1 MCNSLCCILYS
12 SHLYLLYPPSLF
24 SEIGWAA
31 REAVLCGL
39 KSWSS
44 WDLMILAT
52 RRSATNCTKTNRF
65 LPYRLICLIFTTCT
79 KSELGGAPYHG
90 KQSAELNHLAIL
102 SVLASVVKLAL
113 TPAIKYLL
121 APTAFPFSIVIVHY
135 TKWSYFVGR
144 NMDTM
149 SDSFVETLH
158 RAVEAVKVVVQ
169 LHSD

>member
-39 KSWSS
+39 KLWSS
-44 WDLMILAT
+44 WDLMILT
-52 RRSATNCTKTNRF
+52 TKRSATNCTKTNRF

-121 APTAFPFSIVIVHY
+121 APTAFPLFHRY
-135 TKWSYFVGR
+135 R
-144 NMDTM
+144 
-149 SDSFVETLH
+149 TLH
-158 RAVEAVKVVVQ
+158 KVELLRGAQHGHYVGLVRRNPAPCCRSGQ
-169 LHSD
+169 SCRPAPQ

>member
-1 MCNSLCCILYS
+1 MCNSLCCILHS

-65 LPYRLICLIFTTCT
+65 LPYRLICLIVTTCT
-79 KSELGGAPYHG
+79 KSESGGVSTVPREAIG
-90 KQSAELNHLAIL
+90 RAQSSCN
-102 SVLASVVKLAL
+102 
-113 TPAIKYLL
+113 
-121 APTAFPFSIVIVHY
+121 PFCARVSGEVGTHARNKIPSGTDCISIFHRY
-135 TKWSYFVGR
+135 R
-144 NMDTM
+144 
-149 SDSFVETLH
+149 TLH
-158 RAVEAVKVVVQ
+158 KVELLRGAQYGHYVGLVRRNPAPCCRSGQ
-169 LHSD
+169 SCRPAPQ